1 VIADGHHVIGED
13 PAEARIL
20 QQRGALIDSDRRRM
34 GMVNELK

>member
-1 VIADGHHVIGED
+1 VITDGHHVIGED

-20 QQRGALIDSDRRRM
+20 QQGGALIGGDRRRM